1 MSSVSRNEHGFFSGI
16 TEDYSIFMWFKGED
30 ENPYLNDEERPL
42 AAGFWEYEREFYL
55 NYLDRAD
62 TTQSIATAYKQWRA
76 ELLNEHLPGN
86 TSNPYG
92 DRTNWEKT
100 FEKGRRIKR

>member
-1 MSSVSRNEHGFFSGI
+1 MSSVSRNENGFFSGI

-30 ENPYLNDEERPL
+30 ENPYVNDEERPL

-62 TTQSIATAYKQWRA
+62 TTQSIATAYEQWRA